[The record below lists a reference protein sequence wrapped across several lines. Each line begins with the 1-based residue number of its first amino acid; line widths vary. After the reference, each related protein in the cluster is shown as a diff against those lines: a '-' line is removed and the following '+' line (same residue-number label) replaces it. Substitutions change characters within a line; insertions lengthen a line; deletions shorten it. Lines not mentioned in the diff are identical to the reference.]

1 MSHDT
6 TARALMESS
15 HELTG
20 SMLSEALP
28 YIQRFAGKIV
38 VVKYGGNALAG
49 SSDVD
54 AASTFA
60 RDIALMHAVGIKPVV
75 VHGGGPQISALM
87 ERLGKKPEF
96 RNGLRV
102 TDQETIEIASM
113 VLLGTVNPQ
122 LVSAINVHGARAVGV
137 SGQDAGLLQVTQRD
151 PGLGFVGD
159 IHHVDPTVLLSAI
172 NDNAVPVVA
181 TIGCDASG
189 QAYNVNADTA
199 AAAIAVALGAEKLIY
214 LTDIEGL
221 RAVKDDPSSLVRKA
235 TASQIAEMLKTRS
248 IDGGMIP
255 KMESCV
261 SALQQ
266 SVHDCH
272 ILDGRIAHVLLIE
285 LFTIAGVGTMI
296 SQDSEKLSLSNGG
309 N

>member
-1 MSHDT
+1 MG
-6 TARALMESS
+6 SS

-235 TASQIAEMLKTRS
+235 TASQIAEMLKTGS

-266 SVHDCH
+266 TVHDCH

-296 SQDSEKLSLSNGG
+296 SQDSEKISSSNGG

>member
-6 TARALMESS
+6 TVRAVMESS

-235 TASQIAEMLKTRS
+235 TASQIAEMLKTGS

-266 SVHDCH
+266 TVHDCH

-296 SQDSEKLSLSNGG
+296 SQDPENISSSNGS

>member
-1 MSHDT
+1 
-6 TARALMESS
+6 MESS

-96 RNGLRV
+96 RDGLRV

-235 TASQIAEMLKTRS
+235 TASQIAEMLKTGS

-266 SVHDCH
+266 TVHDCH

-296 SQDSEKLSLSNGG
+296 SQDSEKISSSNGA

>member
-1 MSHDT
+1 MSNDT
-6 TARALMESS
+6 TARALMEST

-28 YIQRFAGKIV
+28 YIQRFAGKVV
-38 VVKYGGNALAG
+38 VVKYGGNALVG

-172 NDNAVPVVA
+172 NDNSVPVVA
-181 TIGCDASG
+181 TIGSDASG

-221 RAVKDDPSSLVRKA
+221 RADKDDPSSLVRKS
-235 TASQIAEMLKTRS
+235 TASQIAEMLETGS
-248 IDGGMIP
+248 IEGGMIP

-266 SVHDCH
+266 TVHDCH

-285 LFTIAGVGTMI
+285 LFTVAGVGTMI
-296 SQDSEKLSLSNGG
+296 SQDLETNQAKART
-309 N
+309 

>member
-1 MSHDT
+1 
-6 TARALMESS
+6 MESS

-96 RNGLRV
+96 RDGLRV

-235 TASQIAEMLKTRS
+235 TALQIAEMLKTGS

-266 SVHDCH
+266 TVHDCH

-296 SQDSEKLSLSNGG
+296 SQDAENISSSNGG

>member
-1 MSHDT
+1 
-6 TARALMESS
+6 MESS

-96 RNGLRV
+96 RDGLRV

-235 TASQIAEMLKTRS
+235 TASQIAEMLKTGS

-266 SVHDCH
+266 TVHDCH

-296 SQDSEKLSLSNGG
+296 SQDSENISSSNGG

>member
-1 MSHDT
+1 MSE
-6 TARALMESS
+6 LMNES
-15 HELTG
+15 HERVGAL
-20 SMLSEALP
+20 LIEALP
-28 YIQRFAGKIV
+28 YIQQFAGKTV

-49 SSDVD
+49 ASDAD
-54 AASTFA
+54 AAGTFA
-60 RDIALMHAVGIKPVV
+60 QDIALMHAVGIKPVV

-102 TDQETIEIASM
+102 TDAETVEIASM

-122 LVSAINVHGARAVGV
+122 LVSAINVHGASAVGV
-137 SGQDAGLLQVTQRD
+137 SGQDAGLLRVIQRD
-151 PGLGFVGD
+151 PELGFVGD
-159 IHHVDPTVLLSAI
+159 IASVDPTVLKSAI
-172 NDNAVPVVA
+172 ADNAVPVVA
-181 TIGCDASG
+181 TIGSDALG

-221 RAVKDDPSSLVRKA
+221 RANKDDASSIIRRTTA
-235 TASQIAEMLKTRS
+235 TEIARLMADGS

-261 SALQQ
+261 EAITSGV
-266 SVHDCH
+266 SRCH
-272 ILDGRIAHVLLIE
+272 ILDGRIPHVLLIE

-296 SQDSEKLSLSNGG
+296 TAEQEVGKK
-309 N
+309 

>member
-1 MSHDT
+1 
-6 TARALMESS
+6 MESS

-235 TASQIAEMLKTRS
+235 TASQIAEMLKTGS

-266 SVHDCH
+266 TVHDCH
-272 ILDGRIAHVLLIE
+272 ILDGRIAHVLMIE

-296 SQDSEKLSLSNGG
+296 SQDSEELSSGKG
-309 N
+309 R

>member
-1 MSHDT
+1 MSE
-6 TARALMESS
+6 LMNES
-15 HELTG
+15 HERVGAL
-20 SMLSEALP
+20 LIEALP
-28 YIQRFAGKIV
+28 YIQQFAGKTV

-49 SSDVD
+49 ASDAD
-54 AASTFA
+54 AAGTFA
-60 RDIALMHAVGIKPVV
+60 QDIALMHAVGIKPVV

-102 TDQETIEIASM
+102 TDAETVEIASM

-122 LVSAINVHGARAVGV
+122 LVSAINVHGASAVGV
-137 SGQDAGLLQVTQRD
+137 SGQDAGLLRVTQRD
-151 PGLGFVGD
+151 TELGFVGD
-159 IHHVDPTVLLSAI
+159 IASVDPTVLKSAI
-172 NDNAVPVVA
+172 ADNAVPVVA
-181 TIGCDASG
+181 TIGSDVLG

-199 AAAIAVALGAEKLIY
+199 AAAIAIALGAEKLIY

-221 RAVKDDPSSLVRKA
+221 RADKDDAASIIRRTTA
-235 TASQIAEMLKTRS
+235 TEISRLMADGS

-261 SALQQ
+261 EAITSG
-266 SVHDCH
+266 VTRCH
-272 ILDGRIAHVLLIE
+272 ILDGRIPHVLLIE

-296 SQDSEKLSLSNGG
+296 TAEQEVGKK
-309 N
+309 

>member
-1 MSHDT
+1 MSEVNSELMNETHE
-6 TARALMESS
+6 RIGAL
-15 HELTG
+15 LI
-20 SMLSEALP
+20 EALP
-28 YIQRFAGKIV
+28 YIQQFAGKTV

-49 SSDVD
+49 ATDAD
-54 AASTFA
+54 AAGTFA
-60 RDIALMHAVGIKPVV
+60 QDIALMHAVGIKPVV
-75 VHGGGPQISALM
+75 VHGGGPQISAMM

-102 TDQETIEIASM
+102 TDAETVEIASM

-122 LVSAINVHGARAVGV
+122 LVSAINIHGASAVGV
-137 SGQDAGLLQVTQRD
+137 SGQDAGLLRVTQRD

-159 IHHVDPTVLLSAI
+159 IDSVDPTVLKSAI
-172 NDNAVPVVA
+172 ADNAVPVVA
-181 TIGCDASG
+181 TIGNDASG

-199 AAAIAVALGAEKLIY
+199 ASAIAVALGAEKLIY

-221 RAVKDDPSSLVRKA
+221 RANKDDASSIIRRT
-235 TASQIAEMLKTRS
+235 TASEISRLMADGS

-261 SALQQ
+261 EAITSGV
-266 SVHDCH
+266 SRCH
-272 ILDGRIAHVLLIE
+272 ILDGRIPHVLLIE

-296 SQDSEKLSLSNGG
+296 TADQEVGKK
-309 N
+309 